1 VDIALAAAE
10 ALVMV
15 NDGVAE
21 VTLDIVR

>member
-1 VDIALAAAE
+1 VDIALATAE